1 MKVRLMKEAEQSTI
15 LGFESIDSDF
25 GSSLKSEA
33 LELWLKEP
41 LAQLEIDR
49 KEVRR
54 REQEV
59 LNHLT
64 QSCLQIEKNKK
75 QLFLLC
81 CNVLCCP
88 SLGLTSARK
97 LSAPKIEAFKNKSAI
112 RLIRMSLPGLS

>member
-1 MKVRLMKEAEQSTI
+1 MKVRMMKEAEQSTI

-59 LNHLT
+59 RAMF
-64 QSCLQIEKNKK
+64 SEY
-75 QLFLLC
+75 
-81 CNVLCCP
+81 
-88 SLGLTSARK
+88 
-97 LSAPKIEAFKNKSAI
+97 
-112 RLIRMSLPGLS
+112 